1 MKLMTCIVAA
11 RSTLLSRSVTLVAM
25 SALPLTLLLLSG
37 LLLTVAPRSFIKLTA
52 ADPVTTPPDL

>member
-1 MKLMTCIVAA
+1 MKLMTWIVAA
-11 RSTLLSRSVTLVAM
+11 RSTLLSRSVTLGAM

-37 LLLTVAPRSFIKLTA
+37 LLLTVVPRSFIKLTA